1 MIKRLFAFIFF
12 SCFLFLCGYAQ
23 ESTVKEKKLTVNEQ
37 TQQEKAQYFV
47 EQKNYRLALPI
58 FEKLLAKHPS
68 DNGLKF
74 FTAICYS
81 TRPDKHPLML
91 QYLSEVYAVNKKAS
105 KIEYELARANF
116 FNYKFDEAANFL
128 NQYSAKVK
136 KGDKEGQ
143 KEINQLSSNIKNA
156 KDLAAKPVDVKIT
169 NVGNVVNT
177 AASECSPYVDMNDS
191 LLIFTYRGELSTGGL
206 QNAYNEPDKN
216 GVYYEDVFTSSKV
229 NGVWTTPKGIANVN
243 SNNNDEALSIS
254 YDGKMM
260 FVSRDSPDD
269 DGDIYVSMWV
279 DNAWGP
285 ATKVSGDVNTT
296 SWEDNSFLSPDGKVL
311 FFSSSRNGG
320 YGGKD
325 LYKSRL
331 QADGSWGLA
340 ENLGDKINTT
350 EDEDDPFFHL
360 DGKLLLFSSKG
371 HNSMGGY
378 DVFKSYLKPD
388 STWTD
393 PENMGYPINTTD
405 DDIHYF
411 LSPGGDKGYY
421 SISKADGFGDNDLYT
436 VEPGIVGIMPAM
448 VVVKGVVTVNGQP
461 TEIMVEAAGSN
472 GLSKKCKSNVA
483 TGGFYQVVLP
493 LGQDYKFTWR
503 LNDTM
508 VQTETVEA
516 ANAKEYVLKIK
527 DVNFK
532 TIRDSVAVVTDA
544 GGLTGN
550 EVVEGLIYRIQ
561 VAAHHKNRNIE
572 YKKIKEFGKIEKIV
586 IDDNPRFILN
596 KEYKTLNEMNA
607 DLEQIRKIAVPD
619 AFVVGFYKG
628 KRYYLYELMKEGIIK
643 DDKKWR

>member
-1 MIKRLFAFIFF
+1 MIKKIFVSVVF
-12 SCFLFLCGYAQ
+12 SCFLFFGLKAQ
-23 ESTVKEKKLTVNEQ
+23 EPATKEKKLSANEQ
-37 TQQEKAQYFV
+37 IQVEKAQYLF
-47 EQKNYRLALPI
+47 EQKNYRLAMPI
-58 FEKLLAKHPS
+58 YEKILLKHPS
-68 DNGLKF
+68 DNSIKY
-74 FTAICYS
+74 FTALCYAY
-81 TRPDKHPLML
+81 RPDKHPLML
-91 QYLSEVYAVNKKAS
+91 QYLTEVYAANKKAD
-105 KIEYELARANF
+105 KIEFELARANF
-116 FNYKFDEAANFL
+116 FNYKFDEAADFL
-128 NQYSAKVK
+128 KQFSAKAK
-136 KGDKEGQ
+136 KGDKLVQ
-143 KEINQLSSNIKNA
+143 KDIEQLNNNIKNA
-156 KDLAAKPVDVKIT
+156 KDLIAKPINAKAT
-169 NVGNVVNT
+169 NLGNVVNT
-177 AASECSPYVDMNDS
+177 TASECSPYITMNDS
-191 LLIFTYRGELSTGGL
+191 LLVYTYRGELSTGGL
-206 QNAYNEPDKN
+206 QNAYNEPDRN
-216 GVYYEDVFTSSKV
+216 GVYYEDVFMSTKV
-229 NGVWTTPKGIANVN
+229 NGVWTTPKGVANVN

-254 YDGKMM
+254 YDGKTL
-260 FVSRDSPDD
+260 FTSRDSPED
-269 DGDIYVSMWV
+269 DGDIYMSNLVNGEWE
-279 DNAWGP
+279 P
-285 ATKVSGDVNTT
+285 AAKVRGDVNTT
-296 SWEDNSFLSPDGKVL
+296 SWEDNCFLSPDGKML

-378 DVFKSYLKPD
+378 DVFKTYLNVD
-388 STWTD
+388 STWTM

-411 LSPGGDKGYY
+411 LSAGGDKGYY
-421 SISKADGFGDNDLYT
+421 SIAKTDGFGDNDLYV
-436 VEPGIVGIMPAM
+436 VEPGITGVMPAM
-448 VVVKGVVTVNGQP
+448 LVVKGVISVNGAP
-461 TEIMVEAAGSN
+461 VEMIVDVTGSN
-472 GLSKKCKSNVA
+472 GLARKVKSDA
-483 TGGFYQVVLP
+483 ASGFYQMVFP

-503 LNDTM
+503 LNDTL
-508 VQTETVEA
+508 VQTETIEA
-516 ANAKEYVLKIK
+516 TTAKEYILKIK

-532 TIRDSVAVVTDA
+532 TIKDVDTTATNNS

-550 EVVEGLIYRIQ
+550 EVVDGLIYRIQ
-561 VAAHHKNRNIE
+561 VAAHHKNRNVE

>member
-1 MIKRLFAFIFF
+1 VVKKLFAFIIC
-12 SCFLFLCGYAQ
+12 SCFLVLHNYAQ
-23 ESTVKEKKLTVNEQ
+23 ETDAKEKKLTVNEQ
-37 TQQEKAQYFV
+37 TQIEKAQYLF

-58 FEKLLAKHPS
+58 FEKILAKHPS
-68 DNGLKF
+68 DNSVKF
-74 FTAICYS
+74 FTALCYAS
-81 TRPDKHPLML
+81 RGDKHPIML
-91 QYLSEVYAVNKKAS
+91 QYLNEVYAVNKKAS

-116 FNYKFDEAANFL
+116 FNYKFDEASNFL

-136 KGDKEGQ
+136 KSDKAGQ
-143 KEINQLSSNIKNA
+143 KEITELSNHIKNA
-156 KDLAAKPVDVKIT
+156 KDLAAKPLNVKIT
-169 NVGNVVNT
+169 NLGNVVNT
-177 AASECSPYVDMNDS
+177 AALECSPYLDMNDS
-191 LLIFTYRGELSTGGL
+191 VLIYTYRGELSTGGL

-216 GVYYEDVFTSSKV
+216 GVYCEDVFMTTKV
-229 NGVWTTPKGIANVN
+229 NGAWTTPKGIPNVN
-243 SNNNDEALSIS
+243 SDYNDEALSMS
-254 YDGKMM
+254 YDGKML
-260 FVSRDSPDD
+260 FISRDSQED
-269 DGDIYVSMWV
+269 DGDIYMSLWI

-285 ATKVSGDVNTT
+285 PTKVSGDVNTS
-296 SWEDNSFLSPDGKVL
+296 SWEDNCFLSPDGKTL

-325 LYKSRL
+325 LYKSNL

-340 ENLGDKINTT
+340 QNLGDKINTT

-378 DVFKSYLKPD
+378 DIFKTYLKPD
-388 STWTD
+388 STWTE
-393 PENMGYPINTTD
+393 PENIGYPINTTD
-405 DDIHYF
+405 DDIHYY

-436 VEPGIVGIMPAM
+436 VEPGITGVMPAM

-461 TEIMVEAAGSN
+461 TEITVEAAGSN
-472 GLSKKCKSNVA
+472 GLNKKCKSNVA
-483 TGGFYQVVLP
+483 AGGFYQVVLP
-493 LGQDYKFTWR
+493 LGQDYKLTWR
-503 LNDTM
+503 LNDTL
-508 VQTETVEA
+508 VQTETIEA
-516 ANAKEYVLKIK
+516 VNAKEYTLKIK

-532 TIRDSVAVVTDA
+532 TIRDSVAAAGDA

-550 EVVEGLIYRIQ
+550 EVVEGLVYRIQ
-561 VAAHHKNRNIE
+561 VAAHHKNKNIE
-572 YKKIKEFGKIEKIV
+572 YKKIKEFGKIEKIT
-586 IDDNPRFILN
+586 IDDMPRFILS
-596 KEYKTLNEMNA
+596 KEYKTINEMNA